1 MCTAAS
7 MWFQSISLTKF
18 STMTLHW
25 KGVFPAITTKF
36 TSRQSLDIDLF
47 RKSITAQLE
56 AGVNGIVV
64 GGTLGEASTLT
75 LEEKELL
82 LKAALDVVSNK
93 IPVVL
98 NIAEG
103 ATTEAIKQA
112 ELADKWGAKGLMLL
126 PPMRYKSDPRETV
139 TYFKTIADA
148 TNLPVMIYNN
158 PIDYRIEVTLDMFEE
173 LAEMPTIQ
181 AIKESTRDVTNVTRL
196 INRFGNRFNI
206 LCGVDT
212 IAMEELL
219 LGADGWVAGLVCAFP
234 KETVAIYRLT
244 KAGRIEE
251 AARIYRW
258 FMPLLELDIHPK
270 LVQYIKLCESE
281 TGLGSEFV
289 RAPRLT
295 LVGEER
301 KNILQLI
308 HAALATRPEL
318 PDYLSID
325 TAKQSRP
332 ALI

>member
-1 MCTAAS
+1 M
-7 MWFQSISLTKF
+7 SIQ
-18 STMTLHW
+18 W

-36 TSRQSLDIDLF
+36 TNREGLDVDLF
-47 RKSITAQLE
+47 CKNILAQMK
-56 AGVNGIVV
+56 AGVDGIVL
-64 GGTLGEASTLT
+64 GGTLGEASVLSM
-75 LEEKELL
+75 EEKEILV
-82 LKAALDVVSNK
+82 KATLDVVDGK
-93 IPVVL
+93 LPVIL

-103 ATTEAIKQA
+103 ATAVAIQQA

-126 PPMRYKSDPRETV
+126 PPMRYKSDYRETV
-139 TYFKTIADA
+139 TYFKTIAAA
-148 TNLPVMIYNN
+148 TDLPVMIYNN

-173 LAEMPTIQ
+173 LAAAPTIQ

-196 INRFGNRFNI
+196 INRFGNRFKI

-251 AARIYRW
+251 ATKIYRW

-270 LVQYIKLCESE
+270 LVQYIKLCEAE
-281 TGLGSEFV
+281 VGLGSEYV

-295 LVGEER
+295 LIGDER
-301 KNILQLI
+301 ENILNIIQ
-308 HAALATRPEL
+308 AALAARPEL

-325 TAKQSRP
+325 TLKHPKPS
-332 ALI
+332 LI